1 MEQFQSPH
9 KPSHITES
17 AVLKVQDEI
26 LQAVDNDQCGI
37 LLLLDLSAAFDTV
50 DHRILL
56 ARLTDWF
63 GIHGKA
69 HAWFKSY
76 VRVRMQ
82 FFAIGSSRSSSLR
95 LNCGVPQRS
104 VLSPILYLIYVEP
117 LGDIMGHLNV
127 SFYFYANDTQLYVS
141 FKSYISGNPS
151 RASSTLEPSARD
163 TDIWML
169 CNKLKLNDNKT
180 EMLIFHAK
188 HRPAPL
194 LGQLQR
200 SHLISHLFR
209 FCKEYWS
216 GSEFDAF
223 TWQAR

>member
-1 MEQFQSPH
+1 
-9 KPSHITES
+9 
-17 AVLKVQDEI
+17 
-26 LQAVDNDQCGI
+26 
-37 LLLLDLSAAFDTV
+37 
-50 DHRILL
+50 
-56 ARLTDWF
+56 
-63 GIHGKA
+63 
-69 HAWFKSY
+69 
-76 VRVRMQ
+76 MQ
-82 FFAIGSSRSSSLR
+82 FFAIGSSCSSSLR

-151 RASSTLEPSARD
+151 RARSKLEPSARD
-163 TDIWML
+163 IDIWML
-169 CNKLKLNDNKT
+169 CNKLKLNDDKT

-188 HRPAPL
+188 YRPAPL

-223 TWQAR
+223 T

>member
-1 MEQFQSPH
+1 M
-9 KPSHITES
+9 
-17 AVLKVQDEI
+17 VLRSRAQGAP
-26 LQAVDNDQCGI
+26 LI

-56 ARLTDWF
+56 ARLSDWF
-63 GIHGKA
+63 GTDGKA

-76 VRVRMQ
+76 VSGRMQ

-104 VLSPILYLIYVEP
+104 LLSPILYLIYVEP

-141 FKSYISGNPS
+141 FLVSRLFRVIPPGHALSWNPVLVILINGCCVINLNS
-151 RASSTLEPSARD
+151 MMIRRRCWFS
-163 TDIWML
+163 ML
-169 CNKLKLNDNKT
+169 
-180 EMLIFHAK
+180 K

-200 SHLISHLFR
+200 SHLICYLFR

-216 GSEFDAF
+216 ASEFDAF

>member
-1 MEQFQSPH
+1 M
-9 KPSHITES
+9 K
-17 AVLKVQDEI
+17 
-26 LQAVDNDQCGI
+26 G
-37 LLLLDLSAAFDTV
+37 
-50 DHRILL
+50 
-56 ARLTDWF
+56 
-63 GIHGKA
+63 
-69 HAWFKSY
+69 
-76 VRVRMQ
+76 RMQ
-82 FFAIGSSRSSSLR
+82 FFAIGSSCSSSLP

-151 RASSTLEPSARD
+151 RARSTLEPSARD
-163 TDIWML
+163 IDIWML
-169 CNKLKLNDNKT
+169 CNKLKLNDDKT

-223 TWQAR
+223 T